1 MIVLI
6 TGGSSGLGFQLAR
19 LFAADGYALLLVS
32 ENSDQLISASEKLVS
47 EYSSVKVNCFCCD
60 LSRANAAAE
69 VHEWSKQFGEVNVLV
84 NNAGFGTFG
93 YLNEIASERESAML
107 QLNIMSFYFLTR
119 MFLADME
126 RRGSGRILN
135 ISSNTALQPVPLMT
149 AYSAS
154 KSFVKHFSQSLHRE
168 LKSKNSKV
176 TVTVVCPPAIQNTS
190 FKDRAQMSDVRT
202 FSSFLSATA
211 EEVASDAYAGLMKGK
226 ELVIAGK
233 ILRNTRWLNKLLP
246 EFVVNKILWR
256 ELQRKDSRQ

>member
-1 MIVLI
+1 MIALI

-19 LFAADGYALLLVS
+19 LFARDGYSLLIVS
-32 ENSDQLISASEKLVS
+32 ENAEQLSEAIHNLSNEFPVIAVHS
-47 EYSSVKVNCFCCD
+47 FCKD
-60 LSRANAAAE
+60 LSRVNAAAE

-93 YLNEIASERESAML
+93 YLNQIAPERDGAML

-119 MFLADME
+119 MFLAVME

-149 AYSAS
+149 AYAAS

-168 LKSKNSKV
+168 LRAKKSNV

-190 FKDRAQMSDVRT
+190 FKDRADMSDVRT

-233 ILRNTRWLNKLLP
+233 TLRNTRWLNKLLP

-256 ELQRKDSRQ
+256 ELQRKGQ